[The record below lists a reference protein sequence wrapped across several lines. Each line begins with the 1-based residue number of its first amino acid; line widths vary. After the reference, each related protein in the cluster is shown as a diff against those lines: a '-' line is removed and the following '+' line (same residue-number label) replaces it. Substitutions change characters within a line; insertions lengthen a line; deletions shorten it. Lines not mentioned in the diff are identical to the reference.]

1 MMMMVS
7 VVHHTRSLGI
17 AAQVKMTVMM
27 MMMMVMLMVM
37 VTVVVVMMVMVMVM
51 MLLLVVV
58 VVEFLSQVYTSTF
71 IHTYDVSNYMC

>member
-27 MMMMVMLMVM
+27 MMMVMLMVM

-51 MLLLVVV
+51 MLLVVVV

>member
-17 AAQVKMTVMM
+17 AAQVKMTVM